1 MGKSRGKCTNGLYS
15 SNRRIQIDHNPDERN
30 RTVLINLKRE
40 VEIFYETRRQNMFTQ
55 SASFYS
61 ESTERRISLMLGEG
75 FRARLGSESLR
86 IVDVGC
92 GFGSMALWF
101 AANFPNAEV
110 VGIDPD
116 AEFLSVGR
124 AVGQSSGLTNV

>member
-1 MGKSRGKCTNGLYS
+1 M
-15 SNRRIQIDHNPDERN
+15 
-30 RTVLINLKRE
+30 LINLKRE

-110 VGIDPD
+110 DWY
-116 AEFLSVGR
+116 
-124 AVGQSSGLTNV
+124 